1 MTPEQ
6 ERDRGLN
13 ARLLLENDLLQEA
26 MSAIEGEVVKQWEQ
40 CPTRDKE
47 GKKACWQLHK
57 TAKKFRRLL
66 EGHVQTGR
74 LAEENL
80 RRIEES
86 RLARLG
92 RAIRRAA

>member
-1 MTPEQ
+1 MFAALKHSI
-6 ERDRGLN
+6 GALI
-13 ARLLLENDLLQEA
+13 
-26 MSAIEGEVVKQWEQ
+26 SKGK
-40 CPTRDKE
+40 DKE
-47 GKKACWQLHK
+47 GKDACWQLLK
-57 TAKKFRRLL
+57 TSKKFRRLL
-66 EGHVQTGR
+66 EGHIQTGR

>member
-6 ERDRGLN
+6 ERDRGVE
-13 ARLLLENDLLQEA
+13 ARLLLDNDLLQA
-26 MSAIEGEVVKQWEQ
+26 ALSSIEGEVVSQWER
-40 CPTRDKE
+40 CPARDKE
-47 GKKACWQLHK
+47 GKVACWQMLK
-57 TAKKFRRLL
+57 TAKKIRRLL

-80 RRIEES
+80 RRIEVS

-92 RAIRRAA
+92 RAIRPAA

>member
-6 ERDRGLN
+6 ERDRGVN

-40 CPTRDKE
+40 CPARDKE
-47 GKKACWQLHK
+47 GKEACWQLLK

>member
-1 MTPEQ
+1 MTLEQ
-6 ERDRGLN
+6 ERDRGVE
-13 ARLLLENDLLQEA
+13 ARLLL
-26 MSAIEGEVVKQWEQ
+26 
-40 CPTRDKE
+40 DKE
-47 GKKACWQLHK
+47 GKEACWQLLK